1 MAYNQKR
8 GGGIQRPNNLPTE
21 KVIKSFIVNDD
32 PKTLIET
39 ADAYGKWLA
48 SRDVSLTTSQLRN
61 LFGAVRQIHMGWPN
75 DPAGS
80 YRQAVL
86 LIPKFHYQAQRTFE
100 KGGRGK
106 LGLRELEKA
115 LVPALEAA
123 IDPSDEETRKE
134 RFSRATEYFE
144 ALVAYHKK
152 HGGKDK

>member
-1 MAYNQKR
+1 MAHKQRR
-8 GGGIQRPNNLPTE
+8 GGTQRPNNLPTE
-21 KVIKSFIVNDD
+21 EVIRSFIVNDD

-48 SRDVSLTTSQLRN
+48 SGEVSLTTSQLRN
-61 LFGAVRQIHMGWPN
+61 LFGAVRQIHMSWSN

-115 LVPALEAA
+115 LIPALEAA
-123 IDPSDEETRKE
+123 IAPSDEQARKE